1 MSNTSCLH
9 DVRVTN
15 CYIGLGVIDNCYFKK
30 LCRKFFK
37 FCNGHVE
44 RTISGFNYAAIGW
57 SPHSCLIFFQIEDD
71 MDMEEHYVAG
81 RNEMYNVIIFSWHI
95 TSLFNTTLL
104 TTTRHLHY
112 IWIRNCYGMR
122 LILLCY
128 KTIYI

>member
-71 MDMEEHYVAG
+71 MDEIEILRYLGLSEINIMQIFDPDVSMLDMSVDVTFMEEHYVAG
-81 RNEMYNVIIFSWHI
+81 RNEMYNVIIFS
-95 TSLFNTTLL
+95 
-104 TTTRHLHY
+104 
-112 IWIRNCYGMR
+112 
-122 LILLCY
+122 
-128 KTIYI
+128 